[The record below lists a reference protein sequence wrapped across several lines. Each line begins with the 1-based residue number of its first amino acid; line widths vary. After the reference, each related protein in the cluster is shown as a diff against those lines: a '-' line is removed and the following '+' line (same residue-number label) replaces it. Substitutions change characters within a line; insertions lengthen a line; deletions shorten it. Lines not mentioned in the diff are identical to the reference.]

1 MDVPPPPPPLPL
13 QVGEQTP
20 EHFRVIREDAKR
32 NQEEHNARI
41 ERRTARALEGMNALE
56 AGELALLKLV
66 EPGVNRSNLA
76 RVHEIVMV
84 KECHGRGRYTVIT
97 KHGVVDGRFVLGDGL
112 ARFDGTA
119 HASDLG
125 FDSLEEGMAAVGA
138 TRVTLGDLAAASN
151 VREAASSGVGCKC
164 RTVRGR
170 KCLPMRC
177 PCALAGVACSRAC
190 HKNGCCMN
198 WTLSTEKG

>member
-66 EPGVNRSNLA
+66 EP
-76 RVHEIVMV
+76 E
-84 KECHGRGRYTVIT
+84 KDCE
-97 KHGVVDGRFVLGDGL
+97 DGR
-112 ARFDGTA
+112 TA
-119 HASDLG
+119 
-125 FDSLEEGMAAVGA
+125 
-138 TRVTLGDLAAASN
+138 N
-151 VREAASSGVGCKC
+151 
-164 RTVRGR
+164 RGPD
-170 KCLPMRC
+170 C
-177 PCALAGVACSRAC
+177 GI
-190 HKNGCCMN
+190 
-198 WTLSTEKG
+198 